1 MISSVRESR
10 KDHGDL
16 VPLSCGCYSCGREG
30 NGKLMYLT
38 YEGAYAADIEPIC
51 RFCKELIDRYEK
63 LQSIDYDAVLAWERK
78 KVEEDMKD
86 YQRVLC
92 NGKKVCFFRFCRGGN
107 KMEID
112 DLSIFTCFRGRG
124 SGQKSFGNPVRR
136 QRFLFSFMFLFRIS
150 LRLLSINDWVSEL
163 CSR

>member
-1 MISSVRESR
+1 MFSSVRASR
-10 KDHGDL
+10 KEPADPM
-16 VPLSCGCYSCGREG
+16 PLSCGWHSCGREG
-30 NGKLMYLT
+30 NGKLMYLS
-38 YEGAYAADIEPIC
+38 YEGAYAADIDPIC

-78 KVEEDMKD
+78 KVEDNLKD

-92 NGKKVCFFRFCRGGN
+92 NGKKVCFFLFFRGGN

-136 QRFLFSFMFLFRIS
+136 QRFLYSFMFFSECLCGCS
-150 LRLLSINDWVSEL
+150 L
-163 CSR
+163 

>member
-30 NGKLMYLT
+30 DGKLMYLT
-38 YEGAYAADIEPIC
+38 YEGADAADIEPIC
-51 RFCKELIDRYEK
+51 LFCKELIDRYEK
-63 LQSIDYDAVLAWERK
+63 LQNIDYDAVLAWERK
-78 KVEEDMKD
+78 KVEDNLKD

-92 NGKKVCFFRFCRGGN
+92 NGKKVGYFRFCQVAN

-112 DLSIFTCFRGRG
+112 DLYIF
-124 SGQKSFGNPVRR
+124 P
-136 QRFLFSFMFLFRIS
+136 
-150 LRLLSINDWVSEL
+150 
-163 CSR
+163 